1 LITAYM
7 ADGERYLEGT
17 HTVRFVADELLTSGQ
32 VAKRLGINPSTLA
45 RYVREGKLKPAVT
58 LPSGHHRWT
67 WEDVLEQLRAQQ
79 GES

>member
-1 LITAYM
+1 M
-7 ADGERYLEGT
+7 ADDERSLEGT

-45 RYVREGKLKPAVT
+45 RYVREGKLKPSLT

-79 GES
+79 GEN

>member
-1 LITAYM
+1 M
-7 ADGERYLEGT
+7 ADDERSLEGT